1 MYVLAIVFSTKGL
14 SIFQLQYALLNKI
27 CYNIGNNKSK
37 GEIIVRE
44 FIRNIYIIVRFIVIL
59 IFLYIFVALAFVVVG
74 GTLMNIFVK

>member
-14 SIFQLQYALLNKI
+14 SIFQLQYAFLNKI
-27 CYNIGNNKSK
+27 CYNIGNNKSN